1 MTCMVEKRVWD
12 WLLISLGL
20 LTGLFFFFSD
30 NCDVSQGL
38 VMAFID
44 GVLHCRENGDLRGCL
59 EHKRGHERRHK
70 GWCWKQVK
78 RNCVADGI
86 PERKD
91 SMVRFRCERKSQPR
105 WWLTALITKLSSHWR
120 QWKLYS
126 SNEDGCLWRLFF
138 FF

>member
-12 WLLISLGL
+12 WLLPSLGL
-20 LTGLFFFFSD
+20 LTDFFFFSND
-30 NCDVSQGL
+30 CDVDQGF

-59 EHKRGHERRHK
+59 EHKRGHERRCK
-70 GWCWKQVK
+70 GWRWKQVK

-91 SMVRFRCERKSQPR
+91 SMVRFRCERKVSPDGDWQH
-105 WWLTALITKLSSHWR
+105 WLQNSVPIEGNGSFIPVMRMDASK
-120 QWKLYS
+120 
-126 SNEDGCLWRLFF
+126 DFF